1 MALFKELKELNERL
15 RQLQAY
21 RPTYPLG
28 KWIVDI
34 KIKNARYK
42 INKTLAEIRRRRN
55 GNN

>member
-15 RQLQAY
+15 RQLQTY
-21 RPTYPLG
+21 TPSYPLG

-34 KIKNARYK
+34 KIQNTRYK
-42 INKTLAEIRRRRN
+42 INKILAEIRRRRN

>member
-15 RQLQAY
+15 RQLQGY
-21 RPTYPLG
+21 TPSYPLG

-34 KIKNARYK
+34 KIQNTRYK
-42 INKTLAEIRRRRN
+42 INKILAEIRRRRN

>member
-21 RPTYPLG
+21 RPSYPLG

-34 KIKNARYK
+34 KIQNTRYK
-42 INKTLAEIRRRRN
+42 INKILAEIRRRRN

>member
-15 RQLQAY
+15 RLLQTY
-21 RPTYPLG
+21 TPSYPLG

-34 KIKNARYK
+34 KIQNTRYK
-42 INKTLAEIRRRRN
+42 INKILAEIRRRRN